1 MMGGSYISLSSGWS
15 WSKCHLLIKMFLR
28 FGKGGWYVVT
38 KGRIFFCTSLFFCKA
53 DFRSVNLTS
62 ELILFY
68 EIVRV
73 TSSAKAFF
81 KVVDVLIEGFSW
93 GVSSHKSKGFALYAT
108 FSDPVRVTGREM
120 RVLKSLSLSLPLS
133 LPLSLSLSLCTIMI
147 LYSLQHLRLCS
158 SILELVTRCHDHN
171 VNVNT
176 FCICKHMTLFWG
188 KKNPAEKWGGKKISC
203 RAFRREKNILPTRL
217 LEKKIIDDQKSP
229 SQANEVENECHVM
242 FSCSLYDTLR
252 FCSYLTILI
261 HFYDLKISCCFYF
274 WDYEL

>member
-1 MMGGSYISLSSGWS
+1 M
-15 WSKCHLLIKMFLR
+15 
-28 FGKGGWYVVT
+28 
-38 KGRIFFCTSLFFCKA
+38 
-53 DFRSVNLTS
+53 
-62 ELILFY
+62 
-68 EIVRV
+68 RV

-203 RAFRREKNILPTRL
+203 PPDSTAR
-217 LEKKIIDDQKSP
+217 KKILDDQKAPSP
-229 SQANEVENECHVM
+229 PPPSRVKWSAPYVKLMKLKMSVM
-242 FSCSLYDTLR
+242 LCFLV
-252 FCSYLTILI
+252 I